1 MTMTAINR
9 EEAEYRTWLKLGS
22 SKLVLALLV
31 KETTPAREPVAHYV
45 GRRFSIVAAQYD
57 QDGSVQVSIGLS
69 LATASVFTW
78 SHTAVG
84 EFECLLQAT
93 WEGDDPWAA
102 LPFDPSSIPGMRS
115 NQPEW
120 GSAIELA
127 DEQLISVADGSI
139 RVRAFIRPVLQIDLS
154 GFPGEYVAINSGRSV
169 VEHAPTIS
177 ELKDLLGD
185 RWNSQLSI
193 LRSPSV
199 PAS

>member
-1 MTMTAINR
+1 VNAIRNQI
-9 EEAEYRTWLKLGS
+9 ESEYRTWLKLGS
-22 SKLVLALLV
+22 SKLLLALLV
-31 KETTPAREPVAHYV
+31 KETTPAQEPSAHYV
-45 GRRFSIVAAQYD
+45 GRRFSIVAAQHD

-69 LATASVFTW
+69 LATASGFTW
-78 SHTAVG
+78 SHFGIG
-84 EFECLLQAT
+84 EFECLLQAS

-120 GSAIELA
+120 GSATELA
-127 DEQLISVADGSI
+127 DEQLINVSNGSI

-154 GFPGEYVAINSGRSV
+154 GFPGEFVAINSARVV
-169 VEHAPTIS
+169 VEHAQTIT
-177 ELKDLLGD
+177 ELKDRLGD

-199 PAS
+199 SAS